1 MNLRSKART
10 LGRWLA
16 WGGAAFVAGVLSLLL
31 ADTVHRRS
39 CPSVPLAGKVVQ
51 IPGERMIILRAD
63 QRILSMDT
71 VRDPERDPA
80 YTLRPEDGHVH
91 PHQEERFEIVEGRA
105 RFLIGDREITVE
117 AGQVAVVPPSTVHH
131 WMALDGRPVRVK
143 AEYEPALDTGAWF
156 LSFHGAIDRGEMNLL
171 RAAVISSE
179 YSAGTP
185 LPADPSPA
193 VWRIL
198 VKVLAPIG
206 RMLGYKACSGG

>member
-1 MNLRSKART
+1 MNLRSKARK

-16 WGGAAFVAGVLSLLL
+16 WGGAALVAAVFSLAL
-31 ADTVHRRS
+31 ADTVHRGS
-39 CPSVPLAGKVVQ
+39 CPSVPLVGKVVQ
-51 IPGERMIILRAD
+51 VPGERMIILQAD

-80 YTLRPEDGHVH
+80 HSLRAEDGHVH
-91 PHQEERFEIVEGRA
+91 PRQEERFEIVEGRA

-117 AGQVAVVPPSTVHH
+117 PGQVAVVPSNTVHN
-131 WMALDGRPVRVK
+131 WMALDGKPVRVK
-143 AEYEPALDTGAWF
+143 AEFEPALDTGAWF

-179 YSAGTP
+179 YRAGTP

-206 RMLGYKACSGG
+206 RMLGYKACSNG

>member
-1 MNLRSKART
+1 L
-10 LGRWLA
+10 
-16 WGGAAFVAGVLSLLL
+16 GGAASVAGVFSLVL
-31 ADTVHRRS
+31 ADTVHRRT
-39 CPSVPLAGKVVQ
+39 CPSAPLVGKVVQ

-80 YTLRPEDGHVH
+80 YTLRAKDGHVH
-91 PHQEERFEIVEGRA
+91 PRQEERFEIVEGRA

-117 AGQVAVVPPSTVHH
+117 AGQVAVVPPDTVHH
-131 WMALDGRPVRVK
+131 WMALDGRPVRVM

-185 LPADPSPA
+185 LPADPSPV